1 MTVGV
6 AVLATALAGA
16 AGAVVTEPWW
26 KYATIPLVAGLIGWG
41 TNWLAVR
48 MTFWPIEFVGVP
60 PWLGWQG
67 IVPSR
72 ARKMASIATDS
83 SITRI
88 GTLQDVV
95 QQMEPEVIAAHLLR
109 SADARMPEIVDE
121 MAREQ
126 APRVWQAAPPAIRRA
141 VVDRSRAMLPRVVDG
156 LVADMTANIDQLLD
170 MRLMVVE
177 QLSDD
182 PRMLNRIFLEAGAR
196 EFRFLVNSGL
206 WFGALL
212 GVPQMLLQLWFPS
225 PWILPVAGL
234 LVGYL
239 TNWLALTLIFE
250 PVEPR
255 RIGPFTLQGLF
266 LKRQEEIA
274 AYFADTAAAEMLTIR
289 HFVDRMLNGPK
300 SDRAIAMV
308 KRHIE
313 PTVDEA
319 LGVARRAVRVAV
331 GSHEYEQAKRDLSS
345 RALAL
350 AAEPFDDPAFVASR
364 GTLVRNEMYDKLTA
378 MSPLEFTDLMR
389 PTVEEDEWKLIAVGA
404 VLGGLAGLAQSAFV
418 FTGL

>member
-1 MTVGV
+1 
-6 AVLATALAGA
+6 
-16 AGAVVTEPWW
+16 
-26 KYATIPLVAGLIGWG
+26 
-41 TNWLAVR
+41 
-48 MTFWPIEFVGVP
+48 
-60 PWLGWQG
+60 
-67 IVPSR
+67 
-72 ARKMASIATDS
+72 
-83 SITRI
+83 
-88 GTLQDVV
+88 
-95 QQMEPEVIAAHLLR
+95 
-109 SADARMPEIVDE
+109 
-121 MAREQ
+121 
-126 APRVWQAAPPAIRRA
+126 
-141 VVDRSRAMLPRVVDG
+141 
-156 LVADMTANIDQLLD
+156 MTADIDEILD

-182 PRMLNRIFLEAGAR
+182 PRMLNRVFLEAGAR

-255 RIGPFTLQGLF
+255 RDRAVHPAGTVPQAAGRDRRLLRRHRLGGDAHDPPLRGPH
-266 LKRQEEIA
+266 A
-274 AYFADTAAAEMLTIR
+274 AR
-289 HFVDRMLNGPK
+289 PR
-300 SDRAIAMV
+300 SDRAIALI

-313 PTVDEA
+313 PSVDEA
-319 LGVARRAVRVAV
+319 LGIARRAVQVAV
-331 GSHEYEQAKRDLSS
+331 GSREYEAVKQDLST
-345 RALAL
+345 RAIEL

-364 GTLVRNEMYDKLTA
+364 GQLVRAEMYDKLTA

-404 VLGGLAGLAQSAFV
+404 VLGGLAGLAQSLFV